1 VRDGRITIALA
12 EAQSGGMKYPR
23 HHIVDPESS
32 GFFHCVSRC
41 VRRAFLCG
49 EDAYSGRSYEHRRAW
64 IEERLLVLAECFAA
78 GLYAYVGNDP
88 SNNVDPSGNFPEPPV
103 FQLPPERPI
112 FNPPWYKPVLTKID
126 DYLSRRLI
134 KQPTRGLLTIN
145 NCGRIVATTTEGI
158 LSTAQ
163 SRVARLPLEPQLWWT
178 LSLAD

>member
-1 VRDGRITIALA
+1 MLTADVPMNT
-12 EAQSGGMKYPR
+12 
-23 HHIVDPESS
+23 
-32 GFFHCVSRC
+32 
-41 VRRAFLCG
+41 G
-49 EDAYSGRSYEHRRAW
+49 EPGSKSACW
-64 IEERLLVLAECFAA
+64 CWQQCFAA